1 MANIVVPELG
11 DSVIEATII
20 RWTKQEGESVKVGET
35 VVELETEKANFEVAA
50 EQGGVLSKIEK
61 KENEDVEVGD
71 VLGTIDE
78 SASAS
83 DAAPSDES
91 EQPAKP
97 EEKEEE
103 KQKEEKAETKKP
115 EKEEQ
120 GQEPRA
126 DQENEEVSEGVKVTP
141 VAKQL
146 AQQNNVDLSRI
157 QPTGPSNRIT
167 KEDVENYIKS
177 DTAEKEPQKEADKGE
192 EKGGFDPTE
201 FLPSIS
207 KMYGE
212 RETREKMSR
221 RRRTIAKRLLEAQ
234 QTAAILT
241 TFNEIDMSA
250 VMELRKRRKDAFK
263 EKHGVSLG
271 LSSFFVKASIGA
283 LKVFPAVNAEI
294 QGEEIVYKN
303 YYDIGIAVGAS
314 EGLVVPVI
322 READRKSFAQI
333 EREVRELAGKAEEGQ
348 LTMDDLM
355 GGTFTITNGGVYGSM
370 LSTPILNPP
379 QVGILGLHKIE
390 DRPVAVDGEV
400 VIRPV
405 MLVAL
410 SYDHRMVDG
419 REAVQFL
426 VKIKELIEDPENL
439 LIEG

>member
-20 RWTKQEGESVKVGET
+20 RWNKQEGDTVKIGET

-50 EQGGVLSKIEK
+50 EQSGVLQKIEK
-61 KENEDVEVGD
+61 QANEDVEVGD
-71 VLGTIDE
+71 VLGSIDE
-78 SASAS
+78 SKSE
-83 DAAPSDES
+83 AAP
-91 EQPAKP
+91 KT
-97 EEKEEE
+97 EE
-103 KQKEEKAETKKP
+103 KQPEKEAEPKEETLKQEAKEEKPA
-115 EKEEQ
+115 KEE
-120 GQEPRA
+120 PKH
-126 DQENEEVSEGVKVTP
+126 EEAEEKTDEGIRITP
-141 VAKQL
+141 VAKQI
-146 AQQNNVDLSRI
+146 AQQNNVDLSKVT
-157 QPTGPSNRIT
+157 PSGTSNRIT
-167 KEDVENYIKS
+167 KEDVEEYIKKES
-177 DTAEKEPQKEADKGE
+177 EQERKAKEETVKQPETGEDKEK
-192 EKGGFDPTE
+192 FDPGE

-207 KMYGE
+207 RFYADREQRVKM
-212 RETREKMSR
+212 TR
-221 RRRTIAKRLLEAQ
+221 RRRTIARRMKEAQ

-250 VMELRKRRKDAFK
+250 VMDLRKRRKDAFK

-271 LSSFFVKASIGA
+271 LSSFFVKAAIGA
-283 LKVFPAVNAEI
+283 LKVFPEVNAEI

-303 YYDIGIAVGAS
+303 YFDIGIAIGAE

-333 EREVRELAGKAEEGQ
+333 EREVRELAEKANEGQ

-390 DRPVAVDGEV
+390 DRPVVVNGEIE
-400 VIRPV
+400 IRPV
-405 MLVAL
+405 MFVAL
-410 SYDHRMVDG
+410 SYDHRIVDG

>member
-20 RWTKQEGESVKVGET
+20 KWTKQEGDSVKIGET

-50 EQGGVLSKIEK
+50 EKNGVLTKIEK
-61 KENEDVEVGD
+61 QANEDVEVGD

-78 SASAS
+78 SASAAGES
-83 DAAPSDES
+83 DGKQAE
-91 EQPAKP
+91 EKTEP
-97 EEKEEE
+97 EKKEEE
-103 KQKEEKAETKKP
+103 KTEEKRAETEEKKP
-115 EKEEQ
+115 EPAEEP
-120 GQEPRA
+120 E
-126 DQENEEVSEGVKVTP
+126 EEVVEGVRITP
-141 VAKQL
+141 VARQI
-146 AQQNNVDLSRI
+146 ARQNNVDIS
-157 QPTGPSNRIT
+157 QVTPTGPSNRVT
-167 KEDVENYIKS
+167 KEDVENYLKS
-177 DTAEKEPQKEADKGE
+177 RSQEQKPAEEKKADEAEKE
-192 EKGGFDPTE
+192 GGFDPTE
-201 FLPSIS
+201 FLPSLSQIYS
-207 KMYGE
+207 E
-212 RETREKMSR
+212 RETRKKMSR
-221 RRRTIAKRLLEAQ
+221 RRRTIARRMLEAQ

-283 LKVFPAVNAEI
+283 LKAFPDLNAEI
-294 QGEEIVYKN
+294 QDDEIVYKN
-303 YYDIGIAVGAS
+303 YYDIGIAIGAS

-333 EREVRELAGKAEEGQ
+333 EREVRELANKAEEGQ
-348 LTMDDLM
+348 LSMDELM
-355 GGTFTITNGGVYGSM
+355 GGTFTITNGGVYGSL

-390 DRPVAVDGEV
+390 DRPVAIDGEI
-400 VIRPV
+400 VIRPI

-410 SYDHRMVDG
+410 SYDHRIVDG

-426 VKIKELIEDPENL
+426 VKVKELIEDPENL

>member
-20 RWTKQEGESVKVGET
+20 RWTKQEGDSVKIGET

-50 EQGGVLSKIEK
+50 EQSGVISKIEK
-61 KENEDVEVGD
+61 HADEDVEVGD
-71 VLGTIDE
+71 VLGSIDE
-78 SASAS
+78 TKSA
-83 DAAPSDES
+83 AAGETK
-91 EQPAKP
+91 EAEKEEAKKT
-97 EEKEEE
+97 EEKEKRPAEE
-103 KQKEEKAETKKP
+103 PAKEEK
-115 EKEEQ
+115 KEEP
-120 GQEPRA
+120 E
-126 DQENEEVSEGVKVTP
+126 EEVVGGIKVTP
-141 VAKQL
+141 IARQI
-146 AQQNNVDLSRI
+146 AEQNNVELS
-157 QPTGPSNRIT
+157 QVEPTGPSNRVT
-167 KEDVENYIKS
+167 KEDVENYIERRGKE
-177 DTAEKEPQKEADKGE
+177 AEKEEKKEPAKEEAEAKKG
-192 EKGGFDPTE
+192 KFDPTE
-201 FLPSIS
+201 FLPSLS
-207 KMYGE
+207 KFYSE
-212 RETREKMSR
+212 RETRQKMSR
-221 RRRTIAKRLLEAQ
+221 RRRTIARRMLEAQ
-234 QTAAILT
+234 QNAAILT
-241 TFNEIDMSA
+241 TFNEIDMSS
-250 VMELRKRRKDAFK
+250 VMELRKKRKEAFK

-283 LKVFPAVNAEI
+283 LKAFPDINAEI

-303 YYDIGIAVGAS
+303 YYDIGIAIGAS

-333 EREVRELAGKAEEGQ
+333 EKEVRELAVKADEGQ

-410 SYDHRMVDG
+410 SYDHRIVDG

-426 VKIKELIEDPENL
+426 VKIKELIEDPVNL
-439 LIEG
+439 LVEG

>member
-20 RWTKQEGESVKVGET
+20 RWTKDEGDSVKVGET

-50 EQGGVLSKIEK
+50 EQSGVLSKIEK
-61 KENEDVEVGD
+61 RADEDVEVGD

-78 SASAS
+78 SKSA
-83 DAAPSDES
+83 
-91 EQPAKP
+91 AKEEAKKEEP
-97 EEKEEE
+97 KEEPKKEARAEEKEEKPE
-103 KQKEEKAETKKP
+103 EEPAGEQKKEEP
-115 EKEEQ
+115 E
-120 GQEPRA
+120 
-126 DQENEEVSEGVKVTP
+126 EEVVEGIKVTP
-141 VAKQL
+141 VARQI
-146 AQQNNVDLSRI
+146 AEQNNVDLT
-157 QPTGPSNRIT
+157 QVTPTGPSNRVT
-167 KEDVENYIKS
+167 KEDVENYIK
-177 DTAEKEPQKEADKGE
+177 TREKEPEKE
-192 EKGGFDPTE
+192 EKKEPSREQVGEKTGKFDPTE
-201 FLPSIS
+201 FLPSLS
-207 KMYGE
+207 KFYSE
-212 RETREKMSR
+212 RETRQKMSR
-221 RRRTIAKRLLEAQ
+221 RRRTIARRMLEAQ

-241 TFNEIDMSA
+241 TFNEIDMSS
-250 VMELRKRRKDAFK
+250 VMELRKRRKESFK

-283 LKVFPAVNAEI
+283 LKAFPDINAEI

-303 YYDIGIAVGAS
+303 YYDIGIAIGAS

-333 EREVRELAGKAEEGQ
+333 EKEVRELASKAEEGQ

-426 VKIKELIEDPENL
+426 VKVKELIEDPENL